1 MYCDRCGT
9 SLSPTSRF
17 CSSCGKQVV
26 EGAAASYSGPQG
38 GPVGADGGLQV
49 EPAPGEDRVRRN
61 IHRLATLWLVN
72 GVLRLLLVLWLY
84 GAGRVYPFPNFGPM
98 RMWMFPFWQ
107 SAAWDSI
114 LLILGLFGVAH
125 LLLAWGLYERQPW
138 ARYLGLVL
146 GFFALVRVPFGTALG
161 IYTIWVLLP
170 ASSSREY
177 ERLAHA
183 A

>member
-26 EGAAASYSGPQG
+26 EGTISGSSMFDAGFQ
-38 GPVGADGGLQV
+38 
-49 EPAPGEDRVRRN
+49 EPGRLCYGGEDRVRRN

-84 GAGRVYPFPNFGPM
+84 GAGRVYPFPHFGPM

-125 LLLAWGLYERQPW
+125 LFLAWGLYERHPW

-170 ASSSREY
+170 ESSSREY